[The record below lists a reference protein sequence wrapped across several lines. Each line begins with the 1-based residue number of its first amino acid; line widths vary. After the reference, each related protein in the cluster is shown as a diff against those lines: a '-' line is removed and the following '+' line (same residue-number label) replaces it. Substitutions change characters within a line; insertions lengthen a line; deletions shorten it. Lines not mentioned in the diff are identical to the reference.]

1 MTNIEIQAHA
11 FHDCKL
17 GACFFC
23 VFLSNTR
30 TRLLNVLGSGITMET
45 IHASSNMGSAPQH
58 ETPTYYPKKKE
69 RNMRALPQQ
78 A

>member
-17 GACFFC
+17 GACFVLCF
-23 VFLSNTR
+23 FKQHK
-30 TRLLNVLGSGITMET
+30 LNVLGSGITMET

-58 ETPTYYPKKKE
+58 ETPTYPKKKE
-69 RNMRALPQQ
+69 INMRALPQQ

>member
-1 MTNIEIQAHA
+1 MPSMIVS
-11 FHDCKL
+11 L
-17 GACFFC
+17 GLVLFC
-23 VFLSNTR
+23 VSNTR

-58 ETPTYYPKKKE
+58 ETPTYPKKKE
-69 RNMRALPQQ
+69 INMRALPQQ